1 MNSSIDLNESLE
13 KGSTISSIAPG
24 HCGEGGVGHN
34 DDALVTKTIMK
45 LKKEL
50 AEKEMEMLEVKNQ
63 EYQ

>member
-24 HCGEGGVGHN
+24 HCGESGHN